1 VAEHAA
7 HNRRVLGSSP
17 GGPTNYSLKKFS
29 DKNPPMSKV
38 LEIKNLYFKYNQ
50 ELVLEDINLEVEEG
64 EFVSII
70 GPNGAGKTTLI
81 KILLSLI
88 PFNQGTIKILN
99 KDISKDK
106 SYLEYIGYLPQIS
119 NIDKNFPITVKE
131 AILISK
137 YKRKGL
143 FSLPNFVYTSQDKIE
158 VEKIM
163 ELLNLEDKKD
173 KKLSELSGGQI
184 QKLLLARAL
193 IRNIKILILDE
204 PTNFIDPKSKTEL
217 INIISKIKNSLNI
230 TILMVSHD
238 LNIVY
243 KLTDKLVCIN
253 KKAFVSKLDNKY
265 QKNKEKIQQDLK
277 SIYSQNFEYIE
288 HFNCI
293 LE

>member
-1 VAEHAA
+1 MAEHAA

-17 GGPTNYSLKKFS
+17 GGPINYSLKKS
-29 DKNPPMSKV
+29 SNKNPPMSKV
-38 LEIKNLYFKYNQ
+38 IEIKNLYFKYNQ
-50 ELVLEDINLEVEEG
+50 ESVLEDINLEVEEG

-81 KILLSLI
+81 KILLNLI
-88 PFNQGTIKILN
+88 PFNQGTIKIFN

-217 INIISKIKNSLNI
+217 LNIIFKIKNSLNI

-265 QKNKEKIQQDLK
+265 QQNKEKIQQDLK

>member
-1 VAEHAA
+1 MNKVIEI
-7 HNRRVLGSSP
+7 
-17 GGPTNYSLKKFS
+17 TNLS
-29 DKNPPMSKV
+29 
-38 LEIKNLYFKYNQ
+38 FKYDK
-50 ELVLEDINLEVEEG
+50 EIILDDINLEVFEG
-64 EFVSII
+64 EFVSIV

-81 KILLSLI
+81 KILLNLI
-88 PFNQGTIKILN
+88 PFNQGTIKIFN

-119 NIDKNFPITVKE
+119 NIDKNFPITAKE

-143 FSLPNFVYTSQDKIE
+143 FSLPNFVYTLQDKIE
-158 VEKIM
+158 VEKIIK
-163 ELLNLEDKKD
+163 LLNLEDKKD

-217 INIISKIKNSLNI
+217 IDIISKIKSSLNI

-253 KKAFVSKLDNKY
+253 KKAFVSKLDNKNT
-265 QKNKEKIQQDLK
+265 KNKEEIQKNLK

-288 HFNCI
+288 HFSCI

>member
-1 VAEHAA
+1 
-7 HNRRVLGSSP
+7 
-17 GGPTNYSLKKFS
+17 
-29 DKNPPMSKV
+29 MSNV
-38 LEIKNLYFKYNQ
+38 IEIKNLYFKYDQ

-81 KILLSLI
+81 KILLNLI

-99 KDISKDK
+99 KDISKDT

-217 INIISKIKNSLNI
+217 LNIISKIQNSLNI

-265 QKNKEKIQQDLK
+265 QQNKEKIQQDLK

>member
-1 VAEHAA
+1 M
-7 HNRRVLGSSP
+7 P
-17 GGPTNYSLKKFS
+17 
-29 DKNPPMSKV
+29 KV
-38 LEIKNLYFKYNQ
+38 IEIKNLYFKYDQ

-143 FSLPNFVYTSQDKIE
+143 FNLPNFVYTSQDKIE

-217 INIISKIKNSLNI
+217 INIIFKIKNSLNI

-265 QKNKEKIQQDLK
+265 QQNKEKIQQDLK

>member
-17 GGPTNYSLKKFS
+17 GGPINYFP
-29 DKNPPMSKV
+29 KNSPMPKV

-50 ELVLEDINLEVEEG
+50 ESVLEDINLEVEEG

-217 INIISKIKNSLNI
+217 INIIFKIKNSLNI

-265 QKNKEKIQQDLK
+265 QQNKEKIQQDLK

>member
-1 VAEHAA
+1 MAEHAA

-17 GGPTNYSLKKFS
+17 RGPIIIFF
-29 DKNPPMSKV
+29 KNPPMSKII
-38 LEIKNLYFKYNQ
+38 EIKNLYFKYDQ

-158 VEKIM
+158 VEKII

-217 INIISKIKNSLNI
+217 INIIFKIKNSLNI

-253 KKAFVSKLDNKY
+253 KKAFVSKLDNRSQINYEFIHKS
-265 QKNKEKIQQDLK
+265 LK
-277 SIYSQNFEYIE
+277 TIYSKNFEYIE
-288 HFNCI
+288 HLNCI